1 MGTCISSSSSS
12 SIHPNII
19 RGPRTVVNKESSLEP
34 EMSRET
40 DLSVNSAETSTSAQH
55 SEDLSQKA
63 IRKPEDDMV
72 EVDNILNNDIDWISE
87 EKHSDEKQKKVQRKE
102 EEICMDISDDDFS
115 EEEDFLW
122 IPATLASHMGLKS
135 RHIYPVSEDKPPRER
150 IYANDEDLFMSVEV
164 EARPSHL
171 VTPGVNL
178 RPHHRICPDYSQP
191 DKTNS
196 TMTVQNTFVNN
207 NAIDLISLG
216 RN

>member
-1 MGTCISSSSSS
+1 MEAMGTCISSAT
-12 SIHPNII
+12 IHPHII
-19 RGPRTVVNKESSLEP
+19 KGPTVVNKESCLEV

-40 DLSVNSAETSTSAQH
+40 DLSVNSADTSTSAQS
-55 SEDLSQKA
+55 SEDVSLKT
-63 IRKPEDDMV
+63 IRKPEDDL
-72 EVDNILNNDIDWISE
+72 VDNILNNDIDWSSE
-87 EKHSDEKQKKVQRKE
+87 EEHSDGKQKKVQRKE
-102 EEICMDISDDDFS
+102 EEVSMDISDDDFS

-135 RHIYPVSEDKPPRER
+135 RHIYPVSEDKPPRDR

-164 EARPSHL
+164 EASRRSSRL
-171 VTPGVNL
+171 VNI
-178 RPHHRICPDYSQP
+178 RPDYSLP

-196 TMTVQNTFVNN
+196 VMTVQNTFVNN